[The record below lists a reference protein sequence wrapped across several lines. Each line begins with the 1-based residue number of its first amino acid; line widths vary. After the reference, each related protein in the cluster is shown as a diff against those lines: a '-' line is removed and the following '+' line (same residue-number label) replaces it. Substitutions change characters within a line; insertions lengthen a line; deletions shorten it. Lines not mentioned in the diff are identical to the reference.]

1 MKKLVVGIVLAGSL
15 LISGSL
21 TQAEGTVKTPNL
33 EGNNGNHYGQI
44 KHQEIVEVPVEL
56 TFVEK
61 MQAKALELE
70 LTPDVMVVAD
80 HVLRF
85 DNPKSEDW
93 SKIKILVDYAVSLG
107 KQVTFE
113 DNWGSSSTGG
123 YVIYYFGWDGS
134 PVR

>member
-1 MKKLVVGIVLAGSL
+1 
-15 LISGSL
+15 
-21 TQAEGTVKTPNL
+21 
-33 EGNNGNHYGQI
+33 
-44 KHQEIVEVPVEL
+44 
-56 TFVEK
+56 

-70 LTPDVMVVAD
+70 LTPGVMSVAD

-93 SKIKILVDYAVSLG
+93 SKIEILVDYAVSLG

-113 DNWGSSSTGG
+113 DNWGTDSMG

>member
-1 MKKLVVGIVLAGSL
+1 MKKLVVGIVLTGSL
-15 LISGSL
+15 LIGGSL

-44 KHQEIVEVPVEL
+44 KHQEIVPVPVEL

-70 LTPDVMVVAD
+70 LTPDVMSVAD

-85 DNPKSEDW
+85 DNPKPEDW
-93 SKIKILVDYAVSLG
+93 SKIEILVDYAVSLG
-107 KQVTFE
+107 KQVTYE
-113 DNWGSSSTGG
+113 TNWGDSSMG
-123 YVIYYFGWDGS
+123 YVIYYFGYDGN
-134 PVR
+134 PFN